1 MKIFQ
6 KNLKLILHKNF
17 FLDIVIKRVR
27 NAHKQRTSGVAVNM
41 PLCHS
46 GDREFDSRL
55 VRQFNLRA
63 GPIAQQVEQR
73 TENPCVPSSTL
84 GWATS

>member
-1 MKIFQ
+1 MSW
-6 KNLKLILHKNF
+6 
-17 FLDIVIKRVR
+17 
-27 NAHKQRTSGVAVNM
+27 TSGVAVNM

-55 VRQFNLRA
+55 VRHYLKII

-84 GWATS
+84 GWATTNINMNGT